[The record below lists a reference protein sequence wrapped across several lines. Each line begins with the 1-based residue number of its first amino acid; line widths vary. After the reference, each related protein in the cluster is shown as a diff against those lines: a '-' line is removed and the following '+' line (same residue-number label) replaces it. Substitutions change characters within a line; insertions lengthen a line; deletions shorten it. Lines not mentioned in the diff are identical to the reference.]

1 MRAGQLGTFLEAV
14 EKLPA
19 IKWKGTRAKQMPV
32 NCMKHSARRKA
43 VAFIT
48 LQDVMKT
55 VVIRY
60 INLRELV
67 GGAVQ

>member
-1 MRAGQLGTFLEAV
+1 MRAGQLSTFLEAV

-19 IKWKGTRAKQMPV
+19 IKWKGTGAKQIPV

-48 LQDVMKT
+48 PQDVMKT
-55 VVIRY
+55 
-60 INLRELV
+60 
-67 GGAVQ
+67 GD